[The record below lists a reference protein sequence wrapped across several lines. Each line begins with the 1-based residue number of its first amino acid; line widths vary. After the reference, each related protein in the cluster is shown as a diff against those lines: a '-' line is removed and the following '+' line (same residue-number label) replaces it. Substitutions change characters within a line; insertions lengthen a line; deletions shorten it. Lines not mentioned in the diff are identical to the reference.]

1 MSLTSKSKSTNK
13 VDPIEL
19 AAWQANLAR
28 AHALADRPYQAYGG
42 ETVAPF
48 SGAQQQAQKSL
59 IDIGTNATGAASLG
73 KAMDANSGLLGGI
86 TPDMIATFFDPW
98 QNDVINSS
106 LGDIERARQMG
117 LLADNQKA
125 SAAHAFGGDRQAV
138 LNSLTNENAL
148 RTSASTAANL
158 RSQGWQAALQAALGS
173 AGVQGQ
179 AADRAASYGAQQL
192 KDAIT
197 RASAVGQAGDAQQ
210 AQQQKID
217 DAAKQAFLDAWNYP
231 LQMQALLNQTL
242 GIYPTGNVSKSSQ
255 SQGLLDAVGG
265 FLQGA
270 ASAAKA
276 AAGA

>member
-1 MSLTSKSKSTNK
+1 MSLTSKSKSSNK
-13 VDPIEL
+13 VDPAEL

-28 AHALADRPYQAYGG
+28 AQGLANRPYQAYGG
-42 ETVAPF
+42 QTVAPF
-48 SGAQQQAQKSL
+48 SGAQQQSQQDL
-59 IDIGTNATGAASLG
+59 INIGTHSTGAASLG
-73 KAMDANSGLLGGI
+73 KAMDANSALLGGL
-86 TPDMIATFFDPW
+86 TAEMIATFFNPY
-98 QNDVINSS
+98 QSDVIDSS
-106 LGDIERARQMG
+106 LGDIERARQIG

-158 RSQGWQAALQAALGS
+158 RNQGWQEALSAALNS
-173 AGVQGQ
+173 ANVQGN
-179 AADRAASYGAQQL
+179 AADRAAGYGAQQL

-231 LQMQALLNQTL
+231 LQMQQLLNQAL
-242 GIYPTGNVSKSSQ
+242 GVYPTGSVSSSSQ
-255 SQGLLDAVGG
+255 QQGLLDAIGG

-270 ASAAKA
+270 ASAAKV
-276 AAGA
+276 AGL